1 MKKLHKKKVRMIS
14 LHLFELDQ
22 LRIYLEDMAAKGWM
36 LSNLGTGFMIFSACE
51 PQEVTF
57 YIDIYT
63 QGSYMNPF
71 YIDEKEV
78 NYIEFILD
86 YGYELITKKS
96 NFQVFVSHRKQPVPI
111 HSEESEDMMKERA
124 STILKFEWL
133 NYIFGTLLMG
143 IFFIFFL
150 WMHTT
155 NFYFYTNPL
164 PYTMLFMFMLFIYRG
179 IPSIRWLIQK
189 EKYHKT
195 YRQILHRD
203 QIFEVFWALAFVL
216 AIHDVLQLTQ
226 FRPFLF
232 LFVSL
237 LCIIGI
243 FFLLDHILAS
253 LHQKYHGAFSILV
266 IILLLFYG
274 NHFILNAIFDE
285 STQEHTKEVENYSE
299 ESSFFITTRK
309 YNQSFI
315 EDEQI
320 PYRYTIYTIKI
331 PFMTDYLLNKYLEP
345 FKRLVVVYEDAD
357 YIWMQD
363 GYRTLLVVN
372 QSFIELEHTDY
383 TKEEI
388 LDILAYVETK

>member
-1 MKKLHKKKVRMIS
+1 MKKLCKKKVRLIS
-14 LHLFELDQ
+14 LHLFELEQ
-22 LRIYLEDMAAKGWM
+22 LRTYLEDMATKGWM
-36 LSNLGTGFMIFSACE
+36 LSNLGTGFMIFTACE

-71 YIDEKEV
+71 YIDDKEV

-96 NFQVFVSHRKQPVPI
+96 NFQVFVSPRKQPVPI
-111 HSEESEDMMKERA
+111 HSEESEDMIKERA

-133 NYIFGTLLMG
+133 NYIFATLLMG
-143 IFFIFFL
+143 IFFLFFL
-150 WMHTT
+150 WMHTI
-155 NFYFYTNPL
+155 NFYSFTHPL
-164 PYTMLFMFMLFIYRG
+164 PYTMLFMLTLFIYRG
-179 IPSIRWLIQK
+179 IPSIRWMIQK

-203 QIFEVFWALAFVL
+203 QIFEAFWALALVL

-226 FRPFLF
+226 LRPFLF

-243 FFLLDHILAS
+243 FFMLDHILARF
-253 LHQKYHGAFSILV
+253 LKKYHGAFSIFV

-285 STQEHTKEVENYSE
+285 STQEYTKEVENYSE

-309 YNQSFI
+309 YHQSFI

-320 PYRYTIYTIKI
+320 PYRYTIYTIKL
-331 PFMTDYLLNKYLEP
+331 PFMTDYLLDKYIEP
-345 FKRLVVVYEDAD
+345 FNRLVVVHEDD
-357 YIWMQD
+357 NYLWMQD
-363 GYRTLLVVN
+363 GYRTILVKN
-372 QSFIELEHTDY
+372 QTFIEIEHVDY
-383 TKEEI
+383 TEEEI
-388 LDILAYVETK
+388 TDILDYVKVQ

>member
-1 MKKLHKKKVRMIS
+1 M
-14 LHLFELDQ
+14 
-22 LRIYLEDMAAKGWM
+22 
-36 LSNLGTGFMIFSACE
+36 
-51 PQEVTF
+51 
-57 YIDIYT
+57 
-63 QGSYMNPF
+63 
-71 YIDEKEV
+71 
-78 NYIEFILD
+78 
-86 YGYELITKKS
+86 
-96 NFQVFVSHRKQPVPI
+96 
-111 HSEESEDMMKERA
+111 
-124 STILKFEWL
+124 
-133 NYIFGTLLMG
+133 
-143 IFFIFFL
+143 
-150 WMHTT
+150 
-155 NFYFYTNPL
+155 
-164 PYTMLFMFMLFIYRG
+164 
-179 IPSIRWLIQK
+179 
-189 EKYHKT
+189 
-195 YRQILHRD
+195 
-203 QIFEVFWALAFVL
+203 
-216 AIHDVLQLTQ
+216 LQLTQ

-232 LFVSL
+232 LFISL

-243 FFLLDHILAS
+243 FFILDHILAS

-388 LDILAYVETK
+388 LRILDYVKTK